1 MQQKVVPLLVPPL
14 RKTQPGGAE
23 IQHTKKR
30 GMAVLTTPLLNKGSA
45 FTVVEREALGLDG
58 LLPPVISTLESQV
71 AAAYIQYQRLPDALG
86 KNIYLTALH
95 DRNEVLFFRLF
106 SEHLREMIPIVNDR
120 TVGMAMKHYHHE
132 CRRPRG
138 VYLSIDQPDA
148 IEAAFKNLDCDP
160 GDIDLVL
167 ATDAEQ
173 IFGIG
178 DWGVGGI
185 DIAIGKLAIYTAA
198 GGIDPA
204 RVIPVMI
211 DVGTNRE
218 SLREDP
224 TYPGNRHAR
233 VHGKRYDAFIDSYIK
248 TAAKLFPQ
256 ALLQLEDFAPGNA
269 RRILDKHRGRFRT
282 FSDDLQGT
290 GAVTLA
296 AVVSAM
302 RVCGTP
308 LRNQRIVIFGTGT
321 AGIGIADF
329 IRDAMVREGLSEEA
343 ASRRFWCLDS
353 HGLLTDDM
361 GDQLRDYHETYA
373 RTAGEVKG
381 WRRDGADGKNWRR
394 DAADGKDGRRDGADG
409 KSWRRDGADGE
420 SWRRDAA
427 DGQGMAHDG
436 ADGHHSARGGGD
448 GRRSTSAANSSA
460 IGLAEVVHQVRPTM
474 LIGTSGC
481 AGVFTE
487 PIIREMAWH
496 TDRPIILP
504 LSSPAPLAEATPADL
519 IAWTDGRAL
528 IATGGSFTPVTYK
541 GITHVIGQL
550 NNAMLYPGVGLGAI
564 VSRARYISI
573 GMLVAAANALSS
585 LVAVRLAGATLL
597 PHIEDLR
604 SVTVTVAVAV
614 AEAAVQEGLAGAKL
628 VDIVQQVED
637 AMWQPEYRRIEAS

>member
-1 MQQKVVPLLVPPL
+1 
-14 RKTQPGGAE
+14 
-23 IQHTKKR
+23 
-30 GMAVLTTPLLNKGSA
+30 MAVLTTPLLNKGSA
-45 FTVVEREALGLDG
+45 FTVGERGALCLDG

-71 AAAYIQYQRLPDALG
+71 VATYVQYQRLPDALG

-138 VYLSIDQPDA
+138 VYLSIDQPDG
-148 IEAAFKNLDCDP
+148 IEAAFKNLDCGP
-160 GDIDLVL
+160 GEIDLIL

-198 GGIDPA
+198 GGINPA

-218 SLREDP
+218 TLRDDA

-233 VHGKRYDAFIDSYIK
+233 VRGERYDAFIDTYIK
-248 TAAKLFPQ
+248 TVAKLFPQ
-256 ALLQLEDFAPGNA
+256 AVLQLEDFAPGNA
-269 RRILDKHRGRFRT
+269 RRILEKYRGQYRT

-353 HGLLTDDM
+353 NGLLTDDM
-361 GDQLRDYHETYA
+361 GDRLRDYHETYA
-373 RTAGEVKG
+373 RTAAEVKG
-381 WRRDGADGKNWRR
+381 WRRDGADGKNW
-394 DAADGKDGRRDGADG
+394 AQDGAAG
-409 KSWRRDGADGE
+409 
-420 SWRRDAA
+420 
-427 DGQGMAHDG
+427 
-436 ADGHHSARGGGD
+436 
-448 GRRSTSAANSSA
+448 A

-481 AGVFTE
+481 AGAFSE
-487 PIIREMAWH
+487 QIIREMAWH
-496 TDRPIILP
+496 TDRPIIFP

-528 IATGGSFTPVTYK
+528 IATGGGFTPVTYK

-564 VSRARYISI
+564 VSRARYIST
-573 GMLVAAANALSS
+573 GMLVAAANAISS
-585 LVAVRLAGATLL
+585 LVAVRLAGSTLL

-614 AEAAVQEGLAGAKL
+614 AEAAVQEGLAGVRL

>member
-14 RKTQPGGAE
+14 RKSKPEGAGSYK
-23 IQHTKKR
+23 TKTR

-45 FTVVEREALGLDG
+45 FTEQERESLGLNG

-71 AAAYIQYQRLPDALG
+71 ASAYAQYQRLPDALG

-95 DRNEVLFFRLF
+95 DRNEVLFFRLL

-120 TVGMAMKHYHHE
+120 TVGLAMEQYHHE

-138 VYLSIDQPDA
+138 VYLSVHEPEG
-148 IEAAFKNLDCDP
+148 IEAAFGNLGAGRD
-160 GDIDLVL
+160 DIDLVL

-173 IFGIG
+173 IFGVG

-185 DIAIGKLAIYTAA
+185 EIAIGKLAIYTAA

-211 DVGTNRE
+211 DVGTDRE
-218 SLREDP
+218 SLLRDP
-224 TYPGNRHAR
+224 MYPGNRHAR
-233 VHGKRYDAFIDSYIK
+233 IRGERYDAFIDTYLK
-248 TAAKLFPQ
+248 TAARLFPH
-256 ALLQLEDFAPGNA
+256 ALLQLEDFALGNA
-269 RRILDKHRGRFRT
+269 RRILDKYRSQFRV

-296 AVVSAM
+296 AAVSAM

-308 LRNQRIVIFGTGT
+308 LRNQRIVIFGAGT
-321 AGIGIADF
+321 AGIGIADL
-329 IRDAMVREGLSEEA
+329 IRDVVVSEGLSPEA
-343 ASRRFWCLDS
+343 ARRRFWCVDVN
-353 HGLLTDDM
+353 GLLTDDM
-361 GDQLRDYHETYA
+361 GDQLCDSHKTYA
-373 RTAGEVKG
+373 RPAAEVKG
-381 WRRDGADGKNWRR
+381 WRRDSADEKRTAR
-394 DAADGKDGRRDGADG
+394 DSADEKRTARGGADG
-409 KSWRRDGADGE
+409 KSMG
-420 SWRRDAA
+420 
-427 DGQGMAHDG
+427 
-436 ADGHHSARGGGD
+436 
-448 GRRSTSAANSSA
+448 A

-481 AGVFTE
+481 AGAFTE
-487 PIIREMAWH
+487 AIIREMAWH
-496 TDRPIILP
+496 TDRPIIFP

-519 IAWTDGRAL
+519 IAWTEGRAL
-528 IATGGSFTPVTYK
+528 IATGGSFTPVTHK

-564 VSRARYISI
+564 VSRAKCISV

-614 AEAAVQEGLAGAKL
+614 AEAAVEEGLAGVRLA
-628 VDIVQQVED
+628 DIVQQVED
-637 AMWQPEYRRIEAS
+637 AMWRPEYRRIEAS